1 MTGAGIG
8 KPLITRLFEKAEA
21 VDGCLYWAG
30 ARTSRGDYGQIRNEQ
45 GQWEKVHRVAFRLA
59 YGYAPEVVRHTCDHG
74 LCILPVH
81 LLGGTQADNVTDMM
95 SRGRHSAQRDPEA
108 WRTLMLG
115 RKQRDLATYP
125 RGNEHHS
132 RRRDV
137 TRDVAGRFA

>member
-1 MTGAGIG
+1 MTELRLRSRISEAEMEG
-8 KPLITRLFEKAEA
+8 KVGRILTAADFNVMLT
-21 VDGCLYWAG
+21 G
-30 ARTSRGDYGQIRNEQ
+30 GDYGQIRNEQ